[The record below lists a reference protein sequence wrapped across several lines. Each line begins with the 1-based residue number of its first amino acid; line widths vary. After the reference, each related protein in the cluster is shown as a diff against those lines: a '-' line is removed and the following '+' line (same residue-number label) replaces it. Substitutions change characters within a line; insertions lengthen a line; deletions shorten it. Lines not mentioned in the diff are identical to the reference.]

1 MCGSECVCV
10 LLTCLCVAAF
20 KFCLNYQRRTEFR
33 KLCEIVSLCRPRVK
47 CNEDLFLS
55 PLQLK
60 NHLLQ
65 AQKYQFQSQH
75 SLRFDNPDTIQFLVD
90 VRFEQLECSINVDL
104 WQVSLLLSVVSC
116 LSGSR

>member
-1 MCGSECVCV
+1 MRI
-10 LLTCLCVAAF
+10 CL
-20 KFCLNYQRRTEFR
+20 
-33 KLCEIVSLCRPRVK
+33 SLS
-47 CNEDLFLS
+47 L
-55 PLQLK
+55 LQLK

-104 WQVSLLLSVVSC
+104 WQVRVCYYLLCVV
-116 LSGSR
+116 